1 MSNYKRSGGK
11 TRLRVGGRMS
21 EKGADRA
28 GTILAM
34 GRLLV
39 GVATVIASVAALV
52 HALL

>member
-1 MSNYKRSGGK
+1 MDNYRRSGGK

-28 GTILAM
+28 GILLAV
-34 GRLLV
+34 GGLLL
-39 GVATVIASVAALV
+39 GVAAVIAAGAALA

>member
-28 GTILAM
+28 GLLLSIAANIAATLIGLAA
-34 GRLLV
+34 L
-39 GVATVIASVAALV
+39 IASLSWVL
-52 HALL
+52 

>member
-28 GTILAM
+28 GFLLAV
-34 GRLLV
+34 GGLLV
-39 GVATVIASVAALV
+39 GMAAVIAASAVLAKAII
-52 HALL
+52 